1 MFMTKKN
8 PDTIQSFGL
17 RRWFSLGTSVS
28 STNKTDH
35 HDRTEILLKVTLYT
49 ISITLMS

>member
-1 MFMTKKN
+1 MTKKKN

-17 RRWFSLGTSVS
+17 RRLLSPGTPVS

-35 HDRTEILLKVTLYT
+35 YDKTEILLKVTLYT